1 MKFSSHLIGTFA
13 VAAFAAFALP
23 AAAQNTP
30 TEAANK
36 KMVVEFY
43 ERVLFKMDSDAATQ
57 YIGDKYIQHNPN
69 VPDGVQAL
77 QAFVAKRKADGA
89 QNFSSIKRAFADGDF
104 VILHVHSVSAAG
116 DRGRAIVDLFR
127 VENGKI
133 VEHWDVVQPVPE
145 KAANNNTMF

>member
-1 MKFSSHLIGTFA
+1 MNFSRQSICTFA
-13 VAAFAAFALP
+13 VAVCAAFALP

-43 ERVLFKMDSDAATQ
+43 ERVLFKMDSEAATQ

-104 VILHVHSVSAAG
+104 VILHVHSVRAAG
-116 DRGRAIVDLFR
+116 ERGSAIVDLFR